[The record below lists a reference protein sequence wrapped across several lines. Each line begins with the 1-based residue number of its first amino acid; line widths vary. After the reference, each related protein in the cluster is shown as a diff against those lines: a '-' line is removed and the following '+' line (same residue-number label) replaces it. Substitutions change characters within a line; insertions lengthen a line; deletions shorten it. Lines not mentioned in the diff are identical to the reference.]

1 MKIKINLI
9 IQSLITTI
17 IMEVLKRLDS
27 NTFLKSL
34 VNSSTNAIT
43 YSTRPFHHGRKKIIW
58 IMVRRLM
65 YSISCVNLFLLLNV
79 KRVSGKVKILV
90 I

>member
-17 IMEVLKRLDS
+17 VMEVLKRLDS

-43 YSTRPFHHGRKKIIW
+43 YSTMPFHHGRKKNY
-58 IMVRRLM
+58 MDHGPQ
-65 YSISCVNLFLLLNV
+65 VNVFNILCKFIFTI
-79 KRVSGKVKILV
+79 KREKG
-90 I
+90 